1 MKNNIQIIALLI
13 GFFCS
18 TQSQAQFKNAI
29 GISFSPNLATASSSS
44 DINEYIKSKPA
55 FSGAIQYRR
64 NLIKDFVN
72 VSTGISYTNKGFNN
86 DLTVSGQNNLDS
98 VVNIQQNDFFI
109 GIPIDLNFNYHGL
122 YLGGG
127 AEFNFLTSHEYQ
139 IDETVISTAID
150 STVQQFHTSMVVR
163 LGYNLTLGEKAE
175 LGFNCFYNYALN
187 VVYLNYGVNVA
198 LRYCF

>member
-1 MKNNIQIIALLI
+1 MIQSFRHLVLLTSI
-13 GFFCS
+13 LVS
-18 TQSQAQFKNAI
+18 LSISAQQKNAI
-29 GISFSPNLATASSSS
+29 GINFSPNLATASSSTNV
-44 DINEYIKSKPA
+44 NEYIKSKPA
-55 FSGAIQYRR
+55 FSGSIQYRR
-64 NLIKDFVN
+64 NILKEYVN
-72 VSTGISYTNKGFNN
+72 FTTGISYTNKGFNN
-86 DLTVSGQNNLDS
+86 DLTFAGQNNLDS
-98 VVNIQQNDFFI
+98 IVNIKQSDFFI
-109 GIPIDLNFNYHGL
+109 GIPVGLNFNFHGL

-127 AEFNFLTSHEYQ
+127 AELNFLTSHEYQ

-163 LGYNLTLGEKAE
+163 LGYDLKMGEKME